1 MIGFYAGSFDPF
13 TNGHLS
19 IVRKTTKC
27 FDKVIIGIGKNSE
40 KRQRFDKTKMKEAIE
55 KTLKEEHIDN
65 AEVIIYD
72 NLTSREAKKQGA
84 QILIRGLR
92 NGTDYQYEETIA
104 EINDEYSGLDTCYFR
119 AGKLGYLSSS
129 MVMEIYK
136 AGENVRKLVPGPVA
150 DLLET
155 ER

>member
-27 FDKVIIGIGKNSE
+27 FDKVIIGIAKNSE

-104 EINDEYSGLDTCYFR
+104 EINDEYSGLATCYFR
-119 AGKLGYLSSS
+119 AGNLGYLSSS